1 MDLPCRQLTQ
11 FLAQCGVTMG
21 CFPVHKRN
29 ESLTV
34 GEITRNKEHLKETA
48 ERMAQE
54 IETRLALQPSRIH
67 RVKPWCLA

>member
-1 MDLPCRQLTQ
+1 
-11 FLAQCGVTMG
+11 MG